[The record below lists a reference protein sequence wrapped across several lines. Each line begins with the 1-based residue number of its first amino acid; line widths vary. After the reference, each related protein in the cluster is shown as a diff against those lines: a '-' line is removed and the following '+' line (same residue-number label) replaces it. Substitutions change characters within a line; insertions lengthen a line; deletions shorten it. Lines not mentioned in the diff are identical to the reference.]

1 MSQPPTGPSGNE
13 PQEHDPYQRPGS
25 QPDPSWSSQP
35 SHGGNQPSYGG
46 NQPSYGGS
54 QPPGYGYGSP
64 QQPAPGTPANAGGLK
79 SLFDFS
85 FNTYATPSIIR
96 IVYILLTVLIGL
108 GTLAFFFGGLMQL
121 GRSSTAAGG
130 LFMMILA
137 PLGGLVYL
145 AIARISLE
153 ASVALV
159 RAATELKVIREEASR
174 R

>member
-25 QPDPSWSSQP
+25 GPDPSWSSQP
-35 SHGGNQPSYGG
+35 SYGG
-46 NQPSYGGS
+46 SQPSYGGS
-54 QPPGYGYGSP
+54 QPPNYGYGSP
-64 QQPAPGTPANAGGLK
+64 QQPAPGSPANAGGLK

-108 GTLAFFFGGLMQL
+108 GTLAFFIAGLSQL
-121 GRSSTAAGG
+121 GNSRTAGSG
-130 LFMMILA
+130 IVMILIA